1 MSGQA
6 LDFMWGVW
14 NQGLLTFTV
23 WGPIVALFRVVISCG
38 SLKEPVG
45 RAVPTTTVL
54 LNAIKLTVGRLPWR
68 VGIRKRKRRIAR
80 FVVFPLFRRPVT
92 LNLILVP

>member
-23 WGPIVALFRVVISCG
+23 WGPIVALFRVVNKSRLAEGTRRTGCAHHY
-38 SLKEPVG
+38 
-45 RAVPTTTVL
+45 RAA
-54 LNAIKLTVGRLPWR
+54 LNAIKLKTP
-68 VGIRKRKRRIAR
+68 
-80 FVVFPLFRRPVT
+80 
-92 LNLILVP
+92 